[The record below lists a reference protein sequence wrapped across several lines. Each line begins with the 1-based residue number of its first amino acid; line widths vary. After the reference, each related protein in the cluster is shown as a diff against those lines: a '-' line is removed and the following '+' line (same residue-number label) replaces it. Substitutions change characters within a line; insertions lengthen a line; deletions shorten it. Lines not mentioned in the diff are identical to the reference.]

1 MRRILLLCLV
11 VLISFS
17 TQKSYSA
24 SMSDYCYIPPTVG
37 TSVPPI
43 VMLVMSRDHKLYYEA
58 YNDASDLDGD
68 GRLDVGYKHSI
79 DYYGY
84 FDPYK
89 CYRYQGSGANAKF
102 VPTRRTNNKY
112 CGGANEWSGNFLNW
126 LTMAR
131 IDVLRKVLYGGY
143 RSTDSSSETILEATY
158 IPQDAHSW
166 GKEYAGSDTRLL
178 TPFDP
183 PSPGRRHLFCITST
197 SVGDT
202 RKIRVALNDG
212 HRIWEWASSERAV
225 CSGPGTPSRWR
236 RGPVGTRNDIQDYY
250 IRVKVCDPSVGLEE
264 NCKRYP
270 GGTYKPIGLLQKY
283 GEYEDGG
290 KWCSKSLKPCNTD
303 SDCDTSTEGLCI
315 DRAKMYFGLLT
326 GSYTKN
332 LSGGVLR
339 KNIWTI
345 QDELN
350 PNTGIFQTSENVP
363 GNIILT
369 LDRMTVVGFRYSD
382 YSYQDPSGGSCGWIT
397 NAPLSEGQCRMW
409 GNPIAEM
416 MYEAVRY
423 LAGKSSPTSDFTYSG
438 SQDSGLNLPK
448 PDWGIRSG
456 SRYYMPYELF
466 PICSKP
472 FMIVFSDPYPSYD
485 SDKLPGSAF
494 GGSSGDLVGLNVS
507 NLANTISTFE
517 GITGNY
523 FIGQSGSFYDFI
535 CSSKS
540 VSSLS
545 NIRGLCPEEPTKQ
558 GSYYSASIAY
568 YANTRFRDN
577 FSGRQPPNLK
587 TYSVVLSSPI
597 PDIAI
602 KVGDKVVRIA
612 PLAKSVSGCLG
623 VYNNCFQKCTVSRDG
638 HGNLTIS
645 GCSSNAFCP
654 TNQIV
659 DFYVEQVDYDSSGN
673 LTYAKFRINFEDVEQ
688 GADHDMDAVV
698 LYEIRPIGSNQI
710 EVRLTSEYAA
720 GCIDQVLGF
729 FISGTTE
736 DGQWLVVKD
745 RDVPN
750 SADGDT
756 PSVIANMPLTWS
768 RTFMVSG
775 TTAGQLKDPLWY
787 AAKWGGFDDM
797 NGNGI
802 PDLQSE
808 WDKDGDE
815 VPDTY
820 FFVANPIK
828 MEESLTKVF
837 SDILRKASAGATVAT
852 LTSRAS
858 VSSVIVQPYFY
869 PKYTTADG
877 KEISWIGFLRSFW
890 VDTKQN
896 LREDTTADKI
906 LNLVGVVFDKIF
918 QFFFDASSNE
928 TKVAILQGSDVSSSC
943 TRESVIDFNQ
953 VRPVF
958 ESSCQLALT
967 RQQDRIILY
976 NKNGTLHPF
985 QTGETDIRDAFQA
998 VDNTID
1004 QTKADCIIRYIRGE
1018 NLSNDT
1024 TCGSLSYVRRV
1035 REFDTTTFS
1044 SICPGYSSSGDA
1056 TWKLGDIYASTPSVA
1071 GSDPLNIYHL
1081 RYGDRTYLDYIRT
1094 AQYKNRPSLLFVGAN
1109 DGMLHAFRVGYVK
1122 ETGDPDTPVKLVN
1135 APDNDLTD
1143 LIGREEW
1150 AFIPKNALPYLVW
1163 QGHPEYCRVPTV
1175 DYRTYVFDASI
1186 GGPENS
1192 PKDVNSWR
1200 TVLVGTMGF
1209 GGKEL
1214 GNYSSSVFALN
1225 ITNLSNPQLLWEV
1238 SLPDK
1243 TLTTSHPAVV
1253 RLGDRNKNG
1262 EWYLVIGSGPK
1273 DPAGESFTNSPKL
1286 YFINLR
1292 NGNVVKTIDIPI
1304 PNNVSAAVGD
1314 IAVVDVDSDY
1324 QDDVIYFGAY
1334 GKDNSGKY
1342 WGNFYRL
1349 SLRSGNNYKTVSS
1362 LRSNDICNVVDLESF
1377 KTAGHSPPV
1386 FGAANFTKDENNKL
1400 WVFFGTGRYLSQND
1414 KTIPYKNYFIG
1425 FKDDNWNGSS
1435 CVTYRKNDMEN
1446 VTNSTTDV
1454 VVSEIKQ
1461 MCMCDS
1467 AGCGMRDVVYN
1478 TTTTIAH
1485 AEPVRGWYHELTNE
1499 GIYSQPLVLGGI
1511 VDALTFVPPQDICE
1525 FGGSSNLIAVYY
1537 KTGRPYPRPS
1547 VLSPEAVS
1555 GTIAIGQTVSIK
1567 SKMQVSSGMP
1577 PLGNPFQALQS
1588 STREGSEKFVQIGT
1602 GVILRFSQQ
1611 PTIESRERFLL
1622 WIEK

>member
-1 MRRILLLCLV
+1 MKRVIILILTV
-11 VLISFS
+11 FISFS
-17 TQKSYSA
+17 VQKSYGEIN
-24 SMSDYCYIPPTVG
+24 MNDYCY
-37 TSVPPI
+37 VPPVLSASVKPNVLI
-43 VMLVMSRDHKLYYEA
+43 VMDFSGSMQFPA
-58 YNDASDLDGD
+58 YLPCNFGGYSSYVAQCGTNTASVSSTWRYDPS
-68 GRLDVGYKHSI
+68 KT
-79 DYYGY
+79 YYGY
-84 FDPYK
+84 FDPEK
-89 CYRYQGSGANAKF
+89 CYQYSSSAFEENSSC
-102 VPTRRTNNKY
+102 NCSNKIGTSS
-112 CGGANEWSGNFLNW
+112 CISGNLLNW
-126 LTMAR
+126 ITATRVDISRWVLT
-131 IDVLRKVLYGGY
+131 GG
-143 RSTDSSSETILEATY
+143 RTSSSGGNTFLESEGAEYTIKDENLNCEFEIQANTT
-158 IPQDAHSW
+158 SNR
-166 GKEYAGSDTRLL
+166 RLTIKDYNGTCPL
-178 TPFDP
+178 
-183 PSPGRRHLFCITST
+183 GNNVIRNANI
-197 SVGDT
+197 
-202 RKIRVALNDG
+202 KIR
-212 HRIWEWASSERAV
+212 
-225 CSGPGTPSRWR
+225 PS
-236 RGPVGTRNDIQDYY
+236 
-250 IRVKVCDPSVGLEE
+250 DPNSIKGV
-264 NCKRYP
+264 
-270 GGTYKPIGLLQKY
+270 IH
-283 GEYEDGG
+283 
-290 KWCSKSLKPCNTD
+290 SF
-303 SDCDTSTEGLCI
+303 CDTSDLRGQINEKCQLI
-315 DRAKMYFGLLT
+315 MEFMVFST
-326 GSYTKN
+326 GSGSYNRRGEIRVGKN
-332 LSGGVLR
+332 ATIAELINAINNETPYWGTPTGEALWEAYDYYKQSNAHNFEANSAYINRGNGNTDPYYDGSGGNSIPVSCRKGFVLLISDGAWNGEVDPVVPAR
-339 KNIWTI
+339 VMATQDLRDDLPGI
-345 QDELN
+345 QNVYTYVVYAFGDDDPGTALQGRQASI
-350 PNTGIFQTSENVP
+350 TTAIF
-363 GNIILT
+363 G
-369 LDRMTVVGFRYSD
+369 GFRDIDNNNFPYPFTNIQYPEGSD
-382 YSYQDPSGGSCGWIT
+382 SCAGLGGTVRTNIQTTTNTYCNSRGVTYPLPQCNPSSTW
-397 NAPLSEGQCRMW
+397 
-409 GNPIAEM
+409 
-416 MYEAVRY
+416 
-423 LAGKSSPTSDFTYSG
+423 
-438 SQDSGLNLPK
+438 DSGCEEW
-448 PDWGIRSG
+448 DT
-456 SRYYMPYELF
+456 
-466 PICSKP
+466 
-472 FMIVFSDPYPSYD
+472 
-485 SDKLPGSAF
+485 AF
-494 GGSSGDLVGLNVS
+494 G
-507 NLANTISTFE
+507 
-517 GITGNY
+517 
-523 FIGQSGSFYDFI
+523 
-535 CSSKS
+535 
-540 VSSLS
+540 
-545 NIRGLCPEEPTKQ
+545 
-558 GSYYSASIAY
+558 
-568 YANTRFRDN
+568 
-577 FSGRQPPNLK
+577 
-587 TYSVVLSSPI
+587 SP
-597 PDIAI
+597 
-602 KVGDKVVRIA
+602 
-612 PLAKSVSGCLG
+612 
-623 VYNNCFQKCTVSRDG
+623 
-638 HGNLTIS
+638 
-645 GCSSNAFCP
+645 
-654 TNQIV
+654 
-659 DFYVEQVDYDSSGN
+659 
-673 LTYAKFRINFEDVEQ
+673 
-688 GADHDMDAVV
+688 
-698 LYEIRPIGSNQI
+698 
-710 EVRLTSEYAA
+710 
-720 GCIDQVLGF
+720 
-729 FISGTTE
+729 
-736 DGQWLVVKD
+736 
-745 RDVPN
+745 
-750 SADGDT
+750 
-756 PSVIANMPLTWS
+756 
-768 RTFMVSG
+768 
-775 TTAGQLKDPLWY
+775 
-787 AAKWGGFDDM
+787 
-797 NGNGI
+797 
-802 PDLQSE
+802 
-808 WDKDGDE
+808 KDGL
-815 VPDTY
+815 PY
-820 FFVANPIK
+820 NFFEANDAL
-828 MEESLTKVF
+828 SLRSALLSAIT
-837 SDILRKASAGATVAT
+837 DILRRASAGATVAT

-869 PKYTTADG
+869 PKYTTTDG

-953 VRPVF
+953 VKPVF

-976 NKNGTLHPF
+976 NKNGNLHPF

-998 VDNTID
+998 VDNTIN

-1044 SICPGYSSSGDA
+1044 SICPGYSSLGDA

-1071 GSDPLNIYHL
+1071 GSDPLNTYHL

-1094 AQYKNRPSLLFVGAN
+1094 AQYKNRPSLIFVGAN
-1109 DGMLHAFRVGYVK
+1109 DGMLHAFRIGYVK

-1143 LIGREEW
+1143 LIGKEEW
-1150 AFIPKNALPYLVW
+1150 AFIPRNALPYLVW

-1192 PKDVNSWR
+1192 PKDVDSWK

-1225 ITNLSNPQLLWEV
+1225 ITNLSHPQLLWEV

-1253 RLGDRNKNG
+1253 RLGDRNRNG
-1262 EWYLVIGSGPK
+1262 EWYVVIGTGPK

-1292 NGNVVKTIDIPI
+1292 TGDIVKTIDIPI

-1314 IAVVDVDSDY
+1314 ITVVDVDSDY

-1362 LRSNDICNVVDLESF
+1362 LRSNDICNVVDLGSF
-1377 KTAGHSPPV
+1377 RTAGHSPPV

-1435 CVTYRKNDMEN
+1435 CVTYRKNDMGN

-1454 VVSEIKQ
+1454 VVSEIRQ

-1511 VDALTFVPPQDICE
+1511 VDTLTFVPPQDICE

-1588 STREGSEKFVQIGT
+1588 STREGSEKFVQVGT

-1611 PTIESRERFLL
+1611 STIESRERFLL